1 MTLGFL
7 AAARGSADE
16 VMFRDDF
23 RDRLA
28 PGWSWVREEP
38 AAWRIRDG
46 ALEFRLLPGN
56 LWGPANDAR
65 NVLVRSAPDPAGG
78 ELEISVKIENQP
90 TGQYEQVDLA
100 WYYDDSHMVKI
111 GREIVDGPVCLVM
124 GREENDQCRTLA
136 KPPVPGG
143 WYRLQLIVSGNRI
156 RGRCWP
162 ERATAWIEAGEC
174 DLPAPAGGRPKISLH
189 SYNGVPGTEHWA
201 RLSEFRVVRR
211 PRQP

>member
-1 MTLGFL
+1 MALGFL

-16 VMFRDDF
+16 VVFRDDF

-78 ELEISVKIENQP
+78 ELEIS
-90 TGQYEQVDLA
+90 
-100 WYYDDSHMVKI
+100 
-111 GREIVDGPVCLVM
+111 
-124 GREENDQCRTLA
+124 
-136 KPPVPGG
+136 
-143 WYRLQLIVSGNRI
+143 
-156 RGRCWP
+156 
-162 ERATAWIEAGEC
+162 
-174 DLPAPAGGRPKISLH
+174 LH